1 MLYHVTMTHSEDN
14 CPAYDHEEMAK
25 FVAHSETMDA
35 LAKELKITVHYLL
48 WGSPDHVAYALIEA
62 DSLGALGR
70 YVMSMPIRQAF
81 RVTPV
86 QHLKDVVAM
95 GKALQAQR

>member
-14 CPAYDHEEMAK
+14 CPAYDHEGMAK
-25 FVAHSETMDA
+25 FIAGSDKLDA
-35 LAKELKITVHYLL
+35 LAKELNISVHYLL
-48 WGSPDHVAYALIEA
+48 WGSPDHVAFALIEA
-62 DSLGALGR
+62 ESLSALGR

-95 GKALQAQR
+95 GKALQH

>member
-14 CPAYDHEEMAK
+14 CPAYKQEEMAK
-25 FVAHSETMDA
+25 FIAHSEKMDG
-35 LAKELKITVHYLL
+35 LAKELNITVHYLL

-62 DSLGALGR
+62 NSLSDLGR

-95 GKALQAQR
+95 GKAMHTPS